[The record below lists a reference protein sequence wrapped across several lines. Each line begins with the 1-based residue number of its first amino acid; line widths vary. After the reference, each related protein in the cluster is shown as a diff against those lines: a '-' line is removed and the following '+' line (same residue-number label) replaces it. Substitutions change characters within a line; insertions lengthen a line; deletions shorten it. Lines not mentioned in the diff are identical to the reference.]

1 MSTRPPK
8 NGTGP
13 LDHLA
18 LRYLR
23 RALDTVHPTDEP
35 YVLNPVESRLI
46 QRTKVLTLSLAA
58 FLGVLGV
65 LLLYIPQ
72 YNWPDFFQSTQINL
86 LGDTYHL
93 PLVTIVY
100 GILIV
105 YVEIHL
111 LIGLNLLGVKT
122 IMHVCQFP
130 RAHDAQYDRHLRALA
145 DAALEKTH
153 RGILRFGI
161 DPYLN
166 MPRWGLTIF
175 FLLNQVKAFLS
186 QFLVKVVVRRFLG
199 RYVLRQFTD
208 LLGMPI
214 FALWNAYASWQV
226 LHEAQVRVM
235 APTTIREFV
244 NELHDEW
251 GKDSEFRPLIL
262 EALQYVAILKRQY
275 NYAHYLLTETLI
287 DRFDLRT
294 NKPLTGEF
302 IAQIANLS
310 PNVRQ
315 SLERLIIF
323 GVLIDG
329 RLSWVEK
336 RQIRQLQKQGLLT
349 YSISEIQK
357 LGKEYNQGK
366 GLWV

>member
-23 RALDTVHPTDEP
+23 RALDTNHPTDEP
-35 YVLNPVESRLI
+35 YVLNPTESRLI

-58 FLGVLGV
+58 LLGILGVLF
-65 LLLYIPQ
+65 LYIPQ
-72 YNWPDFFQSTQINL
+72 YNWPEFFQSTQVNL
-86 LGDTYHL
+86 LGNTYYL
-93 PLVTIVY
+93 PLVTIIY

-145 DAALEKTH
+145 DAALEKAH

-186 QFLVKVVVRRFLG
+186 QFLVKVIVRRFFG

-302 IAQIANLS
+302 IAQIANIS

-329 RLSWVEK
+329 RLSWIEK
-336 RQIRQLQKQGLLT
+336 RQIRHLQKQGLLT